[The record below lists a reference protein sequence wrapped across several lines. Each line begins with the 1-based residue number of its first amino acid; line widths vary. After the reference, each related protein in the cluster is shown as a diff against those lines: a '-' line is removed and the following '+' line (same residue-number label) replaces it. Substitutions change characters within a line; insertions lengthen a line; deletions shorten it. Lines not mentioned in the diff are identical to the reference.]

1 MAASTLERQDLK
13 FLFPKLPFEF
23 FQVDNYVHHQSKS
36 LSLSLFSSSSPS
48 PYSAPRFPSLLFSYI
63 TLSFHFLPSYTNWQ
77 YCHSDKSPR
86 FSTFRFSDRTV
97 MTMMTPPPLDVNITI
112 FFSLSLSSFIL
123 ISFDCFE
130 LFLVIF
136 SIN

>member
-1 MAASTLERQDLK
+1 MAASTLERRDLK
-13 FLFPKLPFEF
+13 FLFPKLPSEF

-36 LSLSLFSSSSPS
+36 LSLSLFSSSCHPHLTV
-48 PYSAPRFPSLLFSYI
+48 PPASLLFSSLI
-63 TLSFHFLPSYTNWQ
+63 LLSLFIFFLLTQIDNTAIPINLSLL
-77 YCHSDKSPR
+77 D
-86 FSTFRFSDRTV
+86 FRFRDRTV
-97 MTMMTPPPLDVNITI
+97 MTMMTPPPLDVNVTL
-112 FFSLSLSSFIL
+112 FFFLSLSSFIF